1 MEFRL
6 GEREESL
13 RREVRAFFDRE
24 LPPDWSGVYPD
35 AEFEGEYWDFVRGF
49 SAKLLARGWP
59 VMGWPEEHGGRGA
72 PVMEQ
77 VVYKEELAYRRAPDR
92 DLVVGVNLVAPTLM
106 VHGTEEQQRAFLPSI
121 ASGEDVYCQGFSEPE
136 SGSDLASLQCA
147 AVRDGDDYVL
157 NGSKIWTSGA
167 HRSNRVLLLAR
178 TDPNAPKH
186 RGITVFLVP
195 MDLPGITVR
204 PIVNMMEVHYFN
216 QVFFDDVR
224 ISREMMVG
232 EENRGWYV
240 AATTLDFERSGIG
253 LFANNQRS
261 IDDLT
266 AFVRERSAN
275 GGPRLPA
282 PLRHALA
289 ETAVANHAGVMLA
302 YRIASMQAEG
312 LIPNQEAS
320 ASKLLSSEL
329 SQRIAQVGM
338 RILGLYGQPL
348 RGSRRAVLGGMPTGE
363 YLYTISNSIQGGT
376 SEVQRHIIATR
387 GLGLPRAMPAAAVAD
402 DAAGA

>member
-1 MEFRL
+1 MRFRFT
-6 GEREESL
+6 EREEAF

-24 LPPDWSGVYPD
+24 LPPEWNGVYPD
-35 AEFEGEYWDFVRGF
+35 TDFEDEYWDFVRSF
-49 SAKLLARGWP
+49 SAKLIAQGWP
-59 VMGWPEEHGGRGA
+59 TMGWPEEYGGRGA

-92 DLVVGVNLVAPTLM
+92 DLVVGVDLVAPALM
-106 VHGTEEQQRAFLPSI
+106 VYGTDEQKRASLPSI

-167 HRSNRVLLLAR
+167 QRSNRVLLLAR
-178 TDPNAPKH
+178 TDPDAPKH

-204 PIVNMMEVHYFN
+204 PIVNMMDVHYFN

-240 AATTLDFERSGIG
+240 AATTLDFERSGIE
-253 LFANNQRS
+253 LFANNRRS

-266 AFVRERSAN
+266 AFIRGKAEN
-275 GGPRLPA
+275 GGSPLPV

-302 YRIASMQAEG
+302 YRVASMQAEG

-320 ASKLLSSEL
+320 ICKLLSSQL

-338 RILGLYGQPL
+338 RVLGLYGQPL
-348 RGSRRAVLGGMPTGE
+348 RKSRHAALGGMPTGE
-363 YLYTISNSIQGGT
+363 YLYTLSNTIQGGT
-376 SEVQRHIIATR
+376 TEVQQYVIATR
-387 GLGLPRAMPAAAVAD
+387 GLGMPRA
-402 DAAGA
+402 

>member
-1 MEFRL
+1 
-6 GEREESL
+6 
-13 RREVRAFFDRE
+13 
-24 LPPDWSGVYPD
+24 
-35 AEFEGEYWDFVRGF
+35 
-49 SAKLLARGWP
+49 
-59 VMGWPEEHGGRGA
+59 
-72 PVMEQ
+72 MEQ

-92 DLVVGVNLVAPTLM
+92 DLVVGVDLVAPALM
-106 VHGTEEQQRAFLPSI
+106 VYGTEEQKRAFLPSI
-121 ASGEDVYCQGFSEPE
+121 SSGEDVYCQGFSEPE

-167 HRSNRVLLLAR
+167 QRSNRVLLLAR
-178 TDPNAPKH
+178 TDPDAPKH

-204 PIVNMMEVHYFN
+204 PIVNMMNVHYFN

-240 AATTLDFERSGIG
+240 AATTLDFERSGIE
-253 LFANNQRS
+253 LFANNRRS

-266 AFVRERSAN
+266 AFIRGKAEN
-275 GGPRLPA
+275 GGSPLPT

-289 ETAVANHAGVMLA
+289 ETSVANHAGVMLA
-302 YRIASMQAEG
+302 YRVASMQAEG

-320 ASKLLSSEL
+320 ICKLLSSQL

-338 RILGLYGQPL
+338 RVLGLYGQPL
-348 RGSRRAVLGGMPTGE
+348 RKSRHAALGGMPTGE
-363 YLYTISNSIQGGT
+363 YLYTLSNRIQGGT
-376 SEVQRHIIATR
+376 TEVQQYVIATR
-387 GLGLPRAMPAAAVAD
+387 GLGMPRA
-402 DAAGA
+402 

>member
-1 MEFRL
+1 MRFRFT
-6 GEREESL
+6 EREEAF

-35 AEFEGEYWDFVRGF
+35 ADFEDEYWDFVRGF
-49 SAKLLARGWP
+49 SAKLLAQGWP
-59 VMGWPEEHGGRGA
+59 IMGWREEHGGRGA
-72 PVMEQ
+72 PVIEQ

-92 DLVVGVNLVAPTLM
+92 DLVVGVDLVAPVLM
-106 VHGTEEQQRAFLPSI
+106 VYGTEEQKRAFLPSI

-167 HRSNRVLLLAR
+167 QRSNRVLLLAR
-178 TDPNAPKH
+178 TDQDAPKH

-195 MDLPGITVR
+195 MGLPGITVR
-204 PIVNMMEVHYFN
+204 PIVNMMDVHYFN

-240 AATTLDFERSGIG
+240 AATTLDFERSGIE

-261 IDDLT
+261 IDDLA
-266 AFVRERSAN
+266 AFIRGKTEN
-275 GGPRLPA
+275 GSPPLPV

-289 ETAVANHAGVMLA
+289 ETAVANQAGTMLA
-302 YRIASMQAEG
+302 YRVASMQAEG
-312 LIPNQEAS
+312 LIPNHEAS
-320 ASKLLSSEL
+320 VCKLLSSQL

-338 RILGLYGQPL
+338 RVLGLHGQPL
-348 RGSRRAVLGGMPTGE
+348 RESRRAVLGGMPTGE
-363 YLYTISNSIQGGT
+363 YLYTLSNTIQGGT
-376 SEVQRHIIATR
+376 TEVQQYIIATR
-387 GLGLPRAMPAAAVAD
+387 GLGMPRA
-402 DAAGA
+402 

>member
-1 MEFRL
+1 MRFRFT
-6 GEREESL
+6 EREEAF

-35 AEFEGEYWDFVRGF
+35 AEFEDEYWDFVRGL
-49 SAKLLARGWP
+49 SAKLIAQGWP
-59 VMGWPEEHGGRGA
+59 TMGWPEEYGGCGA

-106 VHGTEEQQRAFLPSI
+106 VHGTEEQKRAFLPSI

-157 NGSKIWTSGA
+157 KGSKIWTSGA

-195 MDLPGITVR
+195 MDLPRITVR
-204 PIVNMMEVHYFN
+204 PIVNMMDVHYFN

-224 ISREMMVG
+224 ISRELMIG

-253 LFANNQRS
+253 FFANNQRS

-266 AFVRERSAN
+266 AFVRRQAGS
-275 GGPRLPA
+275 GGPPLPA

-289 ETAVANHAGVMLA
+289 ETAIANRAGTMLA

-320 ASKLLSSEL
+320 AGKLLSASI
-329 SQRIAQVGM
+329 SQRVAQVGM
-338 RILGLYGQPL
+338 RILGLQGQPL
-348 RGSRRAVLGGMPTGE
+348 KGSRRAILGGLPTGE
-363 YLYTISNSIQGGT
+363 YLYTLSNTIQGGT
-376 SEVQRHIIATR
+376 NEVQLNIIATR
-387 GLGLPRAMPAAAVAD
+387 GLGMPRA
-402 DAAGA
+402 